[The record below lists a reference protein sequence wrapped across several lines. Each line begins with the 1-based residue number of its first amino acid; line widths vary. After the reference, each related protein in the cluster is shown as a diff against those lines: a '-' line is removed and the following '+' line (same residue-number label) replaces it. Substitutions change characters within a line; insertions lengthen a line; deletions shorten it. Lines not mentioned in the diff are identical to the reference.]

1 MFFFFGG
8 QGCWVEYPGNPLW
21 KGWLFYLPPNLEPLS
36 TNNYQHYAPIIQQ
49 LAEANHNTAT
59 TKTCYMQHMYIR
71 YIRSQV
77 YLQSIAQ
84 KVCLLVF
91 IHSPNFPQSTPFK
104 LARHIEPSVAG
115 FPRGKM
121 VSILPS
127 TNIYIYINIFIY
139 KYTLYWHDS
148 KSPKRDTLR

>member
-1 MFFFFGG
+1 
-8 QGCWVEYPGNPLW
+8 
-21 KGWLFYLPPNLEPLS
+21 
-36 TNNYQHYAPIIQQ
+36 
-49 LAEANHNTAT
+49 
-59 TKTCYMQHMYIR
+59 MQHMYIR
-71 YIRSQV
+71 CIRSQV

-91 IHSPNFPQSTPFK
+91 IHAPNFAQSTPFK

-127 TNIYIYINIFIY
+127 TNIYIYIYI
-139 KYTLYWHDS
+139 
-148 KSPKRDTLR
+148 